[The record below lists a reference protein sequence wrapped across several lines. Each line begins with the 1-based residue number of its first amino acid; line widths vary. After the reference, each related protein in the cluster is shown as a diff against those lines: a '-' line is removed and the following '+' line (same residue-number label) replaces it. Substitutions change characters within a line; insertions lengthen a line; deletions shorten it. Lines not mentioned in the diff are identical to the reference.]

1 MFEGELRS
9 QGLPANIFDDDELMP
24 QLLKR
29 VSFSNI
35 DDLYAAIGY
44 GGITATKAVN
54 RLHDELIRSQKLV
67 DKKTV
72 LDKVNEAA
80 ERREKLSQK
89 QTKPVHGVLVAG
101 LDNCLVKFSRCC
113 TPIPGDDIVGFI
125 TRGQGVSIHRADCPN
140 YLTRR
145 NMPEDKGRWIDVS
158 WADEINDNY
167 TTTVMVVSQERRG
180 LVMDIATVL
189 NAINAKVRSLNARD
203 TDDGKALV
211 SVTLEVRSLD
221 ELRGIMNRI
230 ASVSGVSEVSRN
242 G

>member
-1 MFEGELRS
+1 M
-9 QGLPANIFDDDELMP
+9 
-24 QLLKR
+24 LLKR
-29 VSFSNI
+29 VSFSSLE
-35 DDLYAAIGY
+35 DMYAAIGY

-54 RLHDELIRSQKLV
+54 RMHDELIRSQRTT

-101 LDNCLVKFSRCC
+101 LDNCLIKFSRCC

-125 TRGQGVSIHRADCPN
+125 TRGQGVSIHRADCDN
-140 YLTRR
+140 YHNRKDT
-145 NMPEDKGRWIDVS
+145 PEDMGRWIDVS
-158 WADEINDNY
+158 WADVTTDNY
-167 TTTVMVVSQERRG
+167 TTTIMVVSRERRG

-189 NAINAKVRSLNARD
+189 NALNAKVRSLNARD
-203 TDDGKALV
+203 TDDGHTLV
-211 SVTLEVRSLD
+211 TVTLEVKNLV

-230 ASVSGVSEVSRN
+230 TGINGVGEVTRN
-242 G
+242 GD